1 MPKNKV
7 PKNKIANITSAIG
20 TKIINIIRLPKGAS
34 ERETAQPGINASSI
48 GLIMND
54 KYPTINFPKN
64 VKLNK
69 AAANVIKNK
78 QILKNTTNG

>member
-1 MPKNKV
+1 MPKIIV
-7 PKNKIANITSAIG
+7 PKNVTVNIASAIG
-20 TKIINIIRLPKGAS
+20 TKIINKTILPMGAS

-54 KYPTINFPKN
+54 KYPTIYFPKN